1 MVIKLSILT
10 NNDFSNIERQMF
22 NKARDV
28 DVAVF
33 NAITSEL
40 DKEFV
45 LDSLMMYQNTDGGF
59 GGGLF
64 IDNYN
69 PASSIYVTYEALR
82 ILYICGFDSLCSD
95 ELYTKLINKAL
106 NYIYNRNDLI
116 KNKFKRNIKSNDNF
130 AHSDFFSF
138 NAIDNNYYPSASIFA
153 LTLFLIN
160 PSKAYYKK
168 AMNYLKI
175 AINELLIQDS
185 YNEYE
190 LISIGLIVEICSK
203 LNLFEEEINKLN
215 ERANKAVLEICS
227 KNDEWPNI
235 KMPVVLALGLKFN
248 DDVAKI
254 FAENLDF
261 IIDNRSSHGLWE
273 PFHKWNTSYPEEE
286 SAKLKWIGYISANY
300 VYILKKYKKIAI

>member
-1 MVIKLSILT
+1 
-10 NNDFSNIERQMF
+10 MF

-82 ILYICGFDSLCSD
+82 ILYICGFDSLCND

-116 KNKFKRNIKSNDNF
+116 KKTNSKRNIKSNDNF

-227 KNDEWPNI
+227 KKMMNGQI
-235 KMPVVLALGLKFN
+235 LKMPVVLALGLKFN
-248 DDVAKI
+248 DDVAKKYLPK
-254 FAENLDF
+254 NLDF

-300 VYILKKYKKIAI
+300 VYILKKVQKNCNIDFFGI

>member
-1 MVIKLSILT
+1 MSILT

-33 NAITSEL
+33 NALASDL

-59 GGGLF
+59 GGGLY

-82 ILYICGFDSLCSD
+82 ILYICGFDSSCND
-95 ELYTKLINKAL
+95 ELYTKLVNKAL

-130 AHSDFFSF
+130 AHSDFFSSD
-138 NAIDNNYYPSASIFA
+138 AIDNDYYPSASIFA
-153 LTLFLIN
+153 LTLFLAN
-160 PSKAYYKK
+160 PTKAYYKK

-175 AINELLIQDS
+175 AINELLAKDS
-185 YNEYE
+185 FNEYE
-190 LISIGLIVEICSK
+190 LISIGLIVEICNK
-203 LNLFEEEINKLN
+203 LGLFKDEIHKLN
-215 ERANKAVLEICS
+215 ELANKAVLLSCS
-227 KNDEWPNI
+227 KNNEWPNL
-235 KMPVVLALGLKFN
+235 KMPVILALGLDFN
-248 DDVAKI
+248 DELAKI
-254 FAENLDF
+254 VNENLDF
-261 IIDNRSSHGLWE
+261 IIDSRSSHGLWE
-273 PFHKWNTSYPEEE
+273 PFHKWNTAYPEEE
-286 SAKLKWIGYISANY
+286 SAKLKWIGYISVNY